1 METPV
6 IVVPT
11 VAVGKR
17 LPQHPPLRLM
27 STRSVTPLANPIGD
41 QALLRNLPL
50 LEKNHISS
58 RRGIFVAMPLA
69 DSSGRGNT
77 SYVSVEFISA
87 AIFSAGV

>member
-1 METPV
+1 MIPA

-11 VAVGKR
+11 GAVGKR
-17 LPQHPPLRLM
+17 PPQHPPLRLM

-58 RRGIFVAMPLA
+58 RRGIFVAIVFVPNYRRALFRSHS
-69 DSSGRGNT
+69 DVINPDKLLT
-77 SYVSVEFISA
+77 YF
-87 AIFSAGV
+87 